1 MTYENLKAY
10 IQKVYELESSL
21 YQQRQ
26 LGRQLQ
32 YEINI
37 RYNYSGDTR
46 PFKKTE
52 YEVDFLEL
60 FKGSLGFAMLGG
72 IIGIVLA
79 CDEIGI
85 VPTNL
90 WIAFPIFG
98 LLLLPI
104 WGLYT
109 FYTIKHSNAEVDRE
123 NKEIA
128 KHNAQLCTKMRKQA
142 DVIQTELD
150 QVNNSIAQTLH
161 TLDIYYQMNIIAPKY
176 QHNLIAISSFH
187 EYLTLERTHSLT
199 FNPGD
204 SGAYNIYE
212 NELRLNVIIG
222 KLDDIIDRLD
232 QIKSKQYSLY
242 QAIQSSNRTS
252 NQILQ
257 ATRQSSQRL
266 EAIENNSVISAYNS
280 VLTESN
286 TRYLKWAEMFK

>member
-10 IQKVYELESSL
+10 VKNVYELESSL

-32 YEINI
+32 YEINF

-46 PFKKTE
+46 SREHIGYYSEFFDL
-52 YEVDFLEL
+52 EVI
-60 FKGSLGFAMLGG
+60 LGFITIFG
-72 IIGIVLA
+72 IIGLFLGDVL
-79 CDEIGI
+79 G
-85 VPTNL
+85 TF

-98 LLLLPI
+98 LSLPFI
-104 WGLYT
+104 IELFRFNSVKRY
-109 FYTIKHSNAEVDRE
+109 NAEVDQD
-123 NKEIA
+123 NKKIA
-128 KHNAQLCTKMRKQA
+128 KRNAQLCIKMRKQA

-232 QIKSKQYSLY
+232 QIKSNQYSLY

-257 ATRQSSQRL
+257 AARQSSQRL

>member
-10 IQKVYELESSL
+10 VQKVYELESSL

-32 YEINI
+32 YEINF

-46 PFKKTE
+46 SREHIGYYSEFFE
-52 YEVDFLEL
+52 WEIFVGSVGL
-60 FKGSLGFAMLGG
+60 FT
-72 IIGIVLA
+72 IIGLLLA

-85 VPTNL
+85 LPANL
-90 WIAFPIFG
+90 WIIFPVFG
-98 LLLLPI
+98 FFLPFI
-104 WGLYT
+104 IEL
-109 FYTIKHSNAEVDRE
+109 FRFNSVKHYNAEVDRE
-123 NKEIA
+123 NKEID

-199 FNPGD
+199 FNSGD

>member
-10 IQKVYELESSL
+10 VQKVYELESSL

-32 YEINI
+32 HEINF

-46 PFKKTE
+46 SREHIGYYSEFFE
-52 YEVDFLEL
+52 WEIFVGSVVL
-60 FKGSLGFAMLGG
+60 FT
-72 IIGIVLA
+72 IIGLFLDY
-79 CDEIGI
+79 DEIL
-85 VPTNL
+85 PADL
-90 WIAFPIFG
+90 WIVFPIFG
-98 LLLLPI
+98 FFFPFIIEL
-104 WGLYT
+104 
-109 FYTIKHSNAEVDRE
+109 FRFNSVKHHNAEVDRE

>member
-1 MTYENLKAY
+1 M
-10 IQKVYELESSL
+10 
-21 YQQRQ
+21 
-26 LGRQLQ
+26 
-32 YEINI
+32 
-37 RYNYSGDTR
+37 
-46 PFKKTE
+46 
-52 YEVDFLEL
+52 
-60 FKGSLGFAMLGG
+60 
-72 IIGIVLA
+72 
-79 CDEIGI
+79 
-85 VPTNL
+85 
-90 WIAFPIFG
+90 
-98 LLLLPI
+98 
-104 WGLYT
+104 
-109 FYTIKHSNAEVDRE
+109 KHYNAEVDRE

-150 QVNNSIAQTLH
+150 QVNNLIAQTLH

-199 FNPGD
+199 FNSGD

-212 NELRLNVIIG
+212 NELRLNELRLNVIIG

-257 ATRQSSQRL
+257 ATQQSSQRL

>member
-10 IQKVYELESSL
+10 VKNVYEFESSL

-26 LGRQLQ
+26 LSRHLQ
-32 YEINI
+32 YEINF

-46 PFKKTE
+46 SREHIGYYSEFFDW
-52 YEVDFLEL
+52 EVFVGNIVL
-60 FKGSLGFAMLGG
+60 FT
-72 IIGIVLA
+72 IIGLLLA

-85 VPTNL
+85 LPSNL
-90 WIAFPIFG
+90 WIIFPVFG
-98 LLLLPI
+98 FFLPFI
-104 WGLYT
+104 IELFRFNSVKRY
-109 FYTIKHSNAEVDRE
+109 NAEVDQD
-123 NKEIA
+123 NKKIA
-128 KHNAQLCTKMRKQA
+128 KHNAQLCIKMRKQA

-257 ATRQSSQRL
+257 ATRQLSQRL

-286 TRYLKWAEMFK
+286 TRYLKWAEIFK

>member
-10 IQKVYELESSL
+10 VKNVYELESSL

-26 LGRQLQ
+26 LSRQLQ

-46 PFKKTE
+46 PLKKTE
-52 YEVDFLEL
+52 YKVDFLEL
-60 FKGSLGFAMLGG
+60 FEASLGFAMIGG
-72 IIGIVLA
+72 IIGIVLRLFLRKLFQ
-79 CDEIGI
+79 
-85 VPTNL
+85 TL

-98 LLLLPI
+98 LLFLPI
-104 WGLYT
+104 WELDI
-109 FYTIKHSNAEVDRE
+109 FYKIKHSNAEVDRE

-150 QVNNSIAQTLH
+150 RLNNSIAQTLH

-204 SGAYNIYE
+204 SGAYNIFE

-232 QIKSKQYSLY
+232 QIKSNQYSLY

>member
-1 MTYENLKAY
+1 MF
-10 IQKVYELESSL
+10 I
-21 YQQRQ
+21 
-26 LGRQLQ
+26 
-32 YEINI
+32 
-37 RYNYSGDTR
+37 
-46 PFKKTE
+46 
-52 YEVDFLEL
+52 
-60 FKGSLGFAMLGG
+60 
-72 IIGIVLA
+72 IIGALLISN
-79 CDEIGI
+79 EI
-85 VPTNL
+85 VPSTFL
-90 WIAFPIFG
+90 IAFPIFG
-98 LLLLPI
+98 FFFPFIIEL
-104 WGLYT
+104 
-109 FYTIKHSNAEVDRE
+109 FRFNSVKHHNAEVDRE

-128 KHNAQLCTKMRKQA
+128 KHNAQLCTKTRKQA

>member
-10 IQKVYELESSL
+10 VKNVYELESSL

-46 PFKKTE
+46 PLKKRE
-52 YEVDFLEL
+52 YKTDFLEL
-60 FKGSLGFAMLGG
+60 FKVSLSLAMIGG

-85 VPTNL
+85 LPTNL

-98 LLLLPI
+98 LLVFPI
-104 WGLYT
+104 WELDIVYK
-109 FYTIKHSNAEVDRE
+109 IKHSNAEVDRE

-232 QIKSKQYSLY
+232 QIKSNQYSLY

-257 ATRQSSQRL
+257 AARQSSQRL

>member
-10 IQKVYELESSL
+10 VKNVYELESSL

-46 PFKKTE
+46 PLKKAE

-60 FKGSLGFAMLGG
+60 FEASIGGAMIFG
-72 IIGIVLA
+72 IIGIVLKLFLRKLFQ
-79 CDEIGI
+79 
-85 VPTNL
+85 TL

-98 LLLLPI
+98 LLLVPI
-104 WGLYT
+104 WELDT
-109 FYTIKHSNAEVDRE
+109 FYKIKHSNAEVDRE

-232 QIKSKQYSLY
+232 QIKSNQYSLY

-257 ATRQSSQRL
+257 AARQSSQRL

>member
-46 PFKKTE
+46 SREHIGYYSEFFE
-52 YEVDFLEL
+52 WEIFVGYVVL
-60 FKGSLGFAMLGG
+60 FT
-72 IIGIVLA
+72 IIGLLLT

-85 VPTNL
+85 LPANL
-90 WIAFPIFG
+90 LIAFPIFG
-98 LLLLPI
+98 FFFPFIIEL
-104 WGLYT
+104 
-109 FYTIKHSNAEVDRE
+109 FRFNSVKHHNAEVDRE

>member
-10 IQKVYELESSL
+10 VKNVYELESSL

-32 YEINI
+32 YEINF

-46 PFKKTE
+46 SREHIGYYSEFFDWE
-52 YEVDFLEL
+52 FFCGSIVL
-60 FKGSLGFAMLGG
+60 FI
-72 IIGIVLA
+72 IIGALLISN
-79 CDEIGI
+79 EI
-85 VPTNL
+85 VPSTSL
-90 WIAFPIFG
+90 IAFPIFG
-98 LLLLPI
+98 FFFPFIIELFRFNSVKR
-104 WGLYT
+104 Y
-109 FYTIKHSNAEVDRE
+109 NAEVDQD

-257 ATRQSSQRL
+257 AARQSSQRL

>member
-10 IQKVYELESSL
+10 VKNVYELESSL

-46 PFKKTE
+46 PLEKTE
-52 YEVDFLEL
+52 YKTDFLDL
-60 FKGSLGFAMLGG
+60 FEASIGAAMVFG
-72 IIGIVLA
+72 IIGIVLKLFLRKLFQ
-79 CDEIGI
+79 
-85 VPTNL
+85 TL

-98 LLLLPI
+98 LLLFPI
-104 WGLYT
+104 WELDI
-109 FYTIKHSNAEVDRE
+109 FYKIKHSNAEVDQE

-232 QIKSKQYSLY
+232 QIKSNQYSLY

-257 ATRQSSQRL
+257 AARQSSQRL

>member
-1 MTYENLKAY
+1 M
-10 IQKVYELESSL
+10 
-21 YQQRQ
+21 
-26 LGRQLQ
+26 
-32 YEINI
+32 
-37 RYNYSGDTR
+37 
-46 PFKKTE
+46 
-52 YEVDFLEL
+52 
-60 FKGSLGFAMLGG
+60 
-72 IIGIVLA
+72 
-79 CDEIGI
+79 
-85 VPTNL
+85 
-90 WIAFPIFG
+90 
-98 LLLLPI
+98 
-104 WGLYT
+104 
-109 FYTIKHSNAEVDRE
+109 KHHNAEVDRE

>member
-10 IQKVYELESSL
+10 VQKVYELESSL

-32 YEINI
+32 YEINF

-46 PFKKTE
+46 SREHIGYYSEFFE
-52 YEVDFLEL
+52 WEIFVGSVGL
-60 FKGSLGFAMLGG
+60 FT
-72 IIGIVLA
+72 IIGLLLA

-85 VPTNL
+85 LPANL
-90 WIAFPIFG
+90 WIIFPVFG
-98 LLLLPI
+98 FFLPFI
-104 WGLYT
+104 IEL
-109 FYTIKHSNAEVDRE
+109 FRFNSVKHYNAEVDRE

-199 FNPGD
+199 FNSGD